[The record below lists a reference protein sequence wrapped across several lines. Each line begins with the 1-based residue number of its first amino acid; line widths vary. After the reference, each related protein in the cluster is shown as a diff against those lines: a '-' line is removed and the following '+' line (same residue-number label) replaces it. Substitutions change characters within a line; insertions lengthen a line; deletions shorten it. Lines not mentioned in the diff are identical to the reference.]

1 MIKHYNKVWAP
12 IFFVAAAISYY
23 LNGPE
28 NICHHN
34 HEGHNPLHFT
44 EMFYMWI
51 LMGLAHLGS
60 WFDHDKSAPAQPP
73 HPEV

>member
-1 MIKHYNKVWAP
+1 MIKHYNKIWAP

-23 LNGPE
+23 LTGPE

-60 WFDHDKSAPAQPP
+60 WFDHGKPAPAQPP

>member
-1 MIKHYNKVWAP
+1 MIKHYNKIWAP

-60 WFDHDKSAPAQPP
+60 WFDHDNSK
-73 HPEV
+73 